1 MATATV
7 TKSEFDALNRSWLS
21 SMATEERAATGYT
34 HKVIISAKDIADK
47 ATSEGLTG
55 TGDELTFT
63 VMNLAQAANSDSAIT
78 DCALIVSEVWTAST
92 AGTFDVDVGDGA
104 GTATLLAAIVP
115 MTTGTG
121 LPKGTATY
129 ATLPDDETPLVDVNG
144 GTHGTA
150 AGAIYVNVLSKAV
163 SSTYLTEFTGGELT
177 LFLKVRE
184 SANIIN

>member
-21 SMATEERAATGYT
+21 SMTTEERAATGYT

-63 VMNLAQAANSDSAIT
+63 VMNLAQFADSDSAIT
-78 DCALIVSEVWTAST
+78 DCALVVSEVWTAST
-92 AGTFDVDVGDGA
+92 AGTFDVDVGDAVGGA
-104 GTATLLAAIVP
+104 QLLAAIVP

-129 ATLPDDETPLVDVNG
+129 ATLPDDENPLSDTNATG
-144 GTHGTA
+144 GTA
-150 AGAIYVNVLSKAV
+150 AGAIYVNVLSKSV
-163 SSTYLTEFTGGELT
+163 SATGLDDFTAGELT

-184 SANIIN
+184 SINMI